1 MELNK
6 REIAW
11 QQRKQVKKESHP
23 TYAQWGKYAGTLQE
37 RMARIKAV
45 DPYSEEGQKLQ
56 MESKKKYGAW
66 WLFTDNKLQ
75 KLRNNTWIMQ
85 FYVPDEKR
93 IRNDK

>member
-6 REIAW
+6 RETAW
-11 QQRKQVKKESHP
+11 QKRKAKSHP
-23 TYAQWGKYAGTLQE
+23 TYDMWGKYAGTLQE
-37 RMARIKAV
+37 RMTRVKAV

-85 FYVPDEKR
+85 FYVPDERRKR
-93 IRNDK
+93 

>member
-1 MELNK
+1 MELSK
-6 REIAW
+6 RETAW
-11 QQRKQVKKESHP
+11 QKRKAKSHP
-23 TYAQWGKYAGTLQE
+23 TYDMWGKYAGTLQE
-37 RMARIKAV
+37 RMSRVKAV

-75 KLRNNTWIMQ
+75 KLTNNTWIMQ

-93 IRNDK
+93 IKNDQ

>member
-1 MELNK
+1 MELSK
-6 REIAW
+6 RETAW
-11 QQRKQVKKESHP
+11 QERKAKSHP
-23 TYAQWGKYAGTLQE
+23 TYDMWEKYAGTLQQ
-37 RMARIKAV
+37 RMSRVKAV

-85 FYVPDEKR
+85 FYVPDERRKR
-93 IRNDK
+93 

>member
-1 MELNK
+1 MGLNK

-11 QQRKQVKKESHP
+11 QERKAKSHP
-23 TYAQWGKYAGTLQE
+23 TYDMWGKYVGTLQQ
-37 RMARIKAV
+37 RMSRVKAV

-75 KLRNNTWIMQ
+75 KLKNNTWIMQ
-85 FYVPDEKR
+85 FYVPDERRKR
-93 IRNDK
+93 

>member
-1 MELNK
+1 MELSK

-11 QQRKQVKKESHP
+11 QQRKAKSHP
-23 TYAQWGKYAGTLQE
+23 TYDMWGKYT
-37 RMARIKAV
+37 V

-75 KLRNNTWIMQ
+75 KLTNNTWIMQ

>member
-6 REIAW
+6 RETAW
-11 QQRKQVKKESHP
+11 QKRKAKSHP
-23 TYAQWGKYAGTLQE
+23 TYDMWGKYAGTLQE
-37 RMARIKAV
+37 RMSRVKAV

-75 KLRNNTWIMQ
+75 KLTNNTWIMQ

-93 IRNDK
+93 IKNDQ